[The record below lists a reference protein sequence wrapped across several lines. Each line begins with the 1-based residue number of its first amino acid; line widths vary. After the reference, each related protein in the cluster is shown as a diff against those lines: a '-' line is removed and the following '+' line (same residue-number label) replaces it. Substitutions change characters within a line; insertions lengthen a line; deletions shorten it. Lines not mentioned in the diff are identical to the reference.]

1 MHIPN
6 GCHNQTTSL
15 TLQVCTYVGVAGYCN
30 HTEVFHSKRKP
41 NFWTVHNTVLWPMVC
56 LIIRNNRASLQAKG
70 TFWYLST
77 AVLLYSPPLYMC
89 LFACLV
95 VACLRL
101 HRQTAYRLALYQI
114 LSTLFYSFTEIL
126 ALLLINFNKENG
138 YYIHACTA
146 MPFLVMYSL
155 WVQQLIT
162 FFWWHSTFL
171 FTWYLLKTCRI

>member
-1 MHIPN
+1 
-6 GCHNQTTSL
+6 
-15 TLQVCTYVGVAGYCN
+15 
-30 HTEVFHSKRKP
+30 
-41 NFWTVHNTVLWPMVC
+41 MVC
-56 LIIRNNRASLQAKG
+56 LIIRNNSCNKSFTSSKRNILIFVHSGSAL
-70 TFWYLST
+70 LST
-77 AVLLYSPPLYMC
+77 IMC

-95 VACLRL
+95 VVCLRL

-146 MPFLVMYSL
+146 MAFLVMYSL

-162 FFWWHSTFL
+162 FFVTFYL
-171 FTWYLLKTCRI
+171 KNMQNLELGYIFTAILLYPCSQPPYRW